1 MYLKFITFAN
11 GSSKLL
17 MLKITFTR
25 KQIITLMPL
34 LALALIIENLREIQG
49 LDIDNIGGTFE
60 INVVDAE
67 KHSVQNIWNPDN
79 QMLAYTMW
87 DTDAGGDKLKDN
99 IPYFVMYGVYYR
111 YYQDIEWSDYQ
122 AIYE

>member
-34 LALALIIENLREIQG
+34 LALALIIENLR
-49 LDIDNIGGTFE
+49 
-60 INVVDAE
+60 
-67 KHSVQNIWNPDN
+67 
-79 QMLAYTMW
+79 
-87 DTDAGGDKLKDN
+87 
-99 IPYFVMYGVYYR
+99 
-111 YYQDIEWSDYQ
+111 
-122 AIYE
+122 